1 VIVRTPVQ
9 VALAEAEQAARET
22 RPQPVCT
29 CEFADVG
36 TGPPYKV
43 AESPDCPYC
52 TEFGYAV
59 WAAAHGTDPEREAA
73 RAYLA
78 EWEASARLA
87 PPYLPPAT
95 HEDLVNPAVPR
106 SALATAEG
114 WQEWLAGPTGR
125 MAWAGDVQ
133 VAETNFM
140 ARAKPGETTGGYR
153 KSGTSRDG
161 LAVWWKEASDGP
173 DPAGHQR

>member
-9 VALAEAEQAARET
+9 VALAEAEAAARDT

-29 CEFADVG
+29 CEFVDIGVG
-36 TGPPYKV
+36 SQKV
-43 AESPDCPYC
+43 GEAPDCPYC
-52 TEFGYAV
+52 TEFGYAA
-59 WAAAHGTDPEREAA
+59 WAAEHGTDPEKEAA

-106 SALATAEG
+106 SALASAGG
-114 WQEWLAGPTGR
+114 WQEWLAEYTGR

-140 ARAKPGETTGGYR
+140 ARAKPGDVTGSYV
-153 KSGTSRDG
+153 KMDISRDG
-161 LAVWWKEASDGP
+161 LPVWAKQP
-173 DPAGHQR
+173 